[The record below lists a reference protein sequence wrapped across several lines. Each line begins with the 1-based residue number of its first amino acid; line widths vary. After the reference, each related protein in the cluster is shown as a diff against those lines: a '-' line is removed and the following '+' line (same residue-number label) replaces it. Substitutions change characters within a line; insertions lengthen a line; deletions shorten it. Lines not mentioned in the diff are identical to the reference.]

1 MAGDSEK
8 SNRPTVLMVVNQK
21 PETRNE
27 KQKIEEQPNMDLE
40 EKVVII
46 TGAGSGIGAAT
57 ATLMAAHKARVIVS
71 DINFESAQKV
81 AEEILKIGGTAI
93 AVQTDVTKYEEVE
106 ALIAITIK
114 KEGSLDIMINN
125 AGIGGKNQK
134 KTAEHTHED
143 WHNVIA
149 VNQTGV
155 FYGMQVALKQMQK
168 QGHGNII
175 NVASLAG
182 LIPSGYNL
190 SYSASKFAVVG
201 MTKSAALEYGRKNI
215 RINAVCPG
223 YTRSPLLERLVSSSP
238 GKEDTLKQMIP
249 MGRFGDPADIA
260 EAIAWLASDNS
271 KYITGQT
278 ITLDGGISLQ

>member
-1 MAGDSEK
+1 MK
-8 SNRPTVLMVVNQK
+8 
-21 PETRNE
+21 
-27 KQKIEEQPNMDLE
+27 LE
-40 EKVVII
+40 GKVVII

-57 ATLMAAHKARVIVS
+57 ATLLAAHKAQVIVS
-71 DINFESAQKV
+71 DINSESAEKV
-81 AEEILKIGGTAI
+81 AEEIQKTGGNAF
-93 AVQTDVTKYEEVE
+93 AMQTNVTQYEEVE
-106 ALIAITIK
+106 SLIAKTVEK
-114 KEGSLDIMINN
+114 WGRLDVMVNN
-125 AGIGGKNQK
+125 AGIGGKHQK

-143 WHNVIA
+143 WHDVIA

-155 FYGMQVALKQMQK
+155 FYCMKVALKQMQK
-168 QGHGNII
+168 QAHGNII

-223 YTRSPLLERLVSSSP
+223 YTRSALLDKLVMSRP
-238 GKEDTLKQMIP
+238 DKEETLKRMIP
-249 MGRFGDPADIA
+249 MDRFGEPTEIA